1 MKIILGIILFMVG
14 SLWLE
19 IIITAGVSMGLK
31 IWEKQKD
38 END

>member
-1 MKIILGIILFMVG
+1 MKIILGIILFIIG

-19 IIITAGVSMGLK
+19 IIIAAGVSMGLK

-38 END
+38 ENN

>member
-1 MKIILGIILFMVG
+1 MRIILGIILFMIG

-19 IIITAGVSMGLK
+19 IIITAGVNMGLK

-38 END
+38 ESN

>member
-1 MKIILGIILFMVG
+1 MKIIMGFILFIFG

-19 IIITAGVSMGLK
+19 TIITAGVSMGLK

-38 END
+38 EKY